1 MNGSRLCCRFTVRQ
15 CDTFSA
21 LSTKS
26 GFCVGRCT
34 LGDVCTVAAVTAFDN
49 TVCEDFYGDGALD
62 AHAAV
67 TAAQT
72 AVICSICTFAAEN
85 LGVFAYDNLNTL
97 RCILPGCNIHTGR
110 AVWIS

>member
-21 LSTKS
+21 LSAKS
-26 GFCVGRCT
+26 GFCVGRCA
-34 LGDVCTVAAVTAFDN
+34 LGHVCTVAAVAAFDN

-67 TAAQT
+67 TAVLT
-72 AVICSICTFAAEN
+72 AVIFRVCAVTAEN
-85 LGVFAYDNLNTL
+85 LCVFAYDNLDTL
-97 RCILPGCNIHTGR
+97 RCILPGRNINTGR